1 MKVLKVSEILQE
13 INQSIHKKEKEKEQI
28 LAIRNSLN
36 KIIELDQGL
45 KGEGGIAI
53 KEHFTV
59 LHIPIT
65 LLLNQ
70 FLDQYITELKN
81 IKSKITSYETENGMI
96 TEEFIVKDV
105 YQGLEKLKR
114 FTEDSVETMNSILS
128 EVSHLVSTSSI
139 SPVRLTSKIN
149 EAENNNQKM
158 IEKLNEIDDN
168 STAKLNKNSADL
180 ADINQFVG
188 KVQGWST
195 GGIFLSEQTV
205 TEIDDYFMS
214 SDTIQN
220 MIDDAIELSVE
231 QGDSTFM
238 GDIAGWLDTLGKGTG
253 ALDVTKGALAV
264 TILSTKMLE
273 LSKDGNG
280 NFIVKASP
288 KWIKG
293 SNKKYES
300 KIAENIYKLLQKG
313 DKTSGN
319 PILRYLGNYNNKP
332 GGVLR
337 ELIGLEKGTTR
348 ISFGKIVSEHKG
360 LFVLSKNELKA
371 YKVAVDVPKTVNQ
384 FKTAKSLAAVGKRI
398 PIVGILFSVGTNSAE
413 YFSDE
418 NKYKSGYEK
427 TGRFAAGIGM
437 DVGVAGLTAGGAAIG
452 TMIFPG
458 VGTVIGGAIGAGIG
472 IVGSW
477 AVEDTVKGWGEK
489 AGKWVEE
496 VEEDVSKAISD
507 TADTVKDALSDAGD
521 FVSGWFR

>member
-36 KIIELDQGL
+36 RIIELDHGL
-45 KGEGGIAI
+45 KGEGGNAI

-81 IKSKITSYETENGMI
+81 IKSKITGFEAENGLI
-96 TEEFIVKDV
+96 TVEFIVKDV
-105 YQGLEKLKR
+105 YQGLEKLRR

-128 EVSHLVSTSSI
+128 EVSHLVSTTSI
-139 SPVRLTSKIN
+139 SPVHLISKIN
-149 EAENNNQKM
+149 EVKNNNQKM

-168 STAKLNKNSADL
+168 STAQLNENAADL
-180 ADINQFVG
+180 ANIKQFIG
-188 KVQGWST
+188 KVKGWST
-195 GGIFLSEQTV
+195 GGVFLSEQTV
-205 TEIDDYFMS
+205 SEIEEYFMS

-220 MIDDAIELSVE
+220 MIDDAIALSVE

-300 KIAENIYKLLQKG
+300 KVAENIYRLLQKG

-319 PILRYLGNYNNKP
+319 PISKFLGTYNNKP
-332 GGVLR
+332 SGVLR

-371 YKVAVDVPKTVNQ
+371 YKATVDITKTVDQ
-384 FKTAKSLAAVGKRI
+384 FKTVKGLAVVGKRI
-398 PIVGILFSVGTNSAE
+398 PIVGIAFSVGTNSGE
-413 YFSDE
+413 FFSDE
-418 NKYKSGYEK
+418 NKYKSNYEK

-452 TMIFPG
+452 TMICPG

-472 IVGSW
+472 IAGSW
-477 AVEDTVKGWGEK
+477 AVEDTVKGWGEE
-489 AGKWVEE
+489 AGKW